1 MQRDPGGKRDGLS
14 PDPVAAGRLRGSD
27 AEANAGAGAGESCG
41 PGAGIGTENAYFGGI
56 DRRNCSELK
65 IFFGRGLGRNV
76 LSRACFS

>member
-27 AEANAGAGAGESCG
+27 AEANAGAGVGESRG
-41 PGAGIGTENAYFGGI
+41 PGAGVGTENAYFGGI